1 MKLSKFVLDFTEQRN
16 DLLKL
21 NFIQNSHWSSV
32 TLYILKLSYIDNSV
46 QIIYHTSNHFEVL
59 YCPQIFNYTLYSYV
73 FTLSLPNNPEALL
86 YSSS

>member
-16 DLLKL
+16 YLLKL

-32 TLYILKLSYIDNSV
+32 TLYILKLSHIDNSV

-59 YCPQIFNYTLYSYV
+59 ILPTDIQLHTLFICVYII
-73 FTLSLPNNPEALL
+73 
-86 YSSS
+86 SSK